1 MATPEKEEYQES
13 LSEWRNRLKAS
24 IAQQDGGQGRAQ
36 TSEDGD
42 ATAHRDTQIPPPR
55 QPLIDQVSNKWR
67 DEKTPR
73 TEYEI
78 LDENDFPGFCDLD
91 DEGSCP
97 NTVIA
102 FVRSRRGRRML
113 VYTALVGIAL
123 LYLYQ
128 RYVRPAYKEDWAM
141 REGFIRQENGT
152 YGIARGGKFEHG
164 EIRIQ
169 ELDKK
174 LMPGGEGDV
183 EGKRR
188 LVFVGDIHGCKDDL
202 LALLDKVGF
211 NEKTDHLIAT
221 GDVISKGPDNS
232 AVLDELIRLK
242 ATSVRGNHE
251 DRILTLKKSVLNTN
265 TPAAQWAETSSS
277 KGASKDAT
285 LIKHL
290 KPHHF
295 TYLHHMPLILRIPA
309 LPQALKPSTK
319 PSSPIAEEILVV
331 HAGLVPHMPLE
342 KQDPYFVMNMRSL
355 HPKSHV
361 PSSEHA
367 HPSKKSGKH
376 NRPWID
382 VWNWY
387 GEHLF
392 RNRSLKGW
400 WGFDAKAQR
409 GEDAEGWLE
418 KVWMS
423 EEWSWSGYRSMG
435 RPKPQVVVYGHDSKA
450 GLRLKR
456 WTKGLDS
463 GCVSGGALT
472 AMVLDAR
479 GGTDIVSVECE
490 GDT

>member
-1 MATPEKEEYQES
+1 MASPEKEDYQES
-13 LSEWRNRLKAS
+13 LSEWRERLKAS
-24 IAQQDGGQGRAQ
+24 IAQQEGWQERSR
-36 TSEDGD
+36 TGD
-42 ATAHRDTQIPPPR
+42 ATAQRNYHAQILPAR

-67 DEKTPR
+67 DEKTPH

-78 LDENDFPGFCDLD
+78 VDENDFPGFCDLD

-97 NTVIA
+97 NTVASFIG
-102 FVRSRRGRRML
+102 SRRGKRML
-113 VYTALVGIAL
+113 IYGTLIAL
-123 LYLYQ
+123 ALMYLYQ
-128 RYVRPAYKEDWAM
+128 WYVKPAYKEDWAM
-141 REGFIRQENGT
+141 KEGFMRQENGT
-152 YGIARGGKFEHG
+152 YGIAKGGKFEHG

-169 ELDKK
+169 VLEKDLI
-174 LMPGGEGDV
+174 PGGESD
-183 EGKRR
+183 EDGKKR

-221 GDVISKGPDNS
+221 GDVISKGPDNPG
-232 AVLDELIRLK
+232 VLDELIRLK

-251 DRILTLKKSVLNTN
+251 DRILAMKKSVLNA
-265 TPAAQWAETSSS
+265 PQWAETSST
-277 KGASKDAT
+277 GMSKDAKV
-285 LIKHL
+285 IKHL

-295 TYLHHMPLILRIPA
+295 KYLHHMPLILRIPA
-309 LPQALKPSTK
+309 LPRAHKATSK
-319 PSSPIAEEILVV
+319 DRSPITEEILVV

-361 PSSEHA
+361 PSAERA

-382 VWNWY
+382 IWNWY
-387 GEHLF
+387 GNHLF
-392 RNRSLKGW
+392 LHRSIKGW

-409 GEDAEGWLE
+409 GEDPEGWLK

-423 EEWSWSGYRSMG
+423 EEWSWSGYRSMA

-463 GCVSGGALT
+463 GCVGGGKLT
-472 AMVLDAR
+472 AMVLDAKGR
-479 GGTDIVSVECE
+479 TEVVSVDCK
-490 GDT
+490 GHT

>member
-1 MATPEKEEYQES
+1 MATPDKEEYQES
-13 LSEWRNRLKAS
+13 LSEWRDRLKAS
-24 IAQQDGGQGRAQ
+24 IAQSDNGQRR
-36 TSEDGD
+36 SHSGD
-42 ATAHRDTQIPPPR
+42 ATAHRISQAAPPR
-55 QPLIDQVSNKWR
+55 RPLIEQVSNKWR
-67 DEKTPR
+67 DEKTLH

-78 LDENDFPGFCDLD
+78 VDDRDLPGFCDLD

-97 NTVIA
+97 NATVSFIQ
-102 FVRSRRGRRML
+102 SRRGRRML
-113 VYTALVGIAL
+113 LFVAVASMAL

-128 RYVRPAYKEDWAM
+128 WYVRPAYKEDWSM
-141 REGFIRQENGT
+141 REGFLRQENGT
-152 YGIARGGKFEHG
+152 YGIAKGGKFEHG
-164 EIRIQ
+164 VIRIQ
-169 ELDKK
+169 ELEEH
-174 LMPGGEGDV
+174 LVPGGEGDK

-211 NEKTDHLIAT
+211 DEKTDHLIPT

-232 AVLDELIRLK
+232 GVLDELIRLK

-251 DRILTLKKSVLNTN
+251 DRILAMKKQVLNT
-265 TPAAQWAETSSS
+265 PQWAETSS
-277 KGASKDAT
+277 KGASKNAK

-295 TYLHHMPLILRIPA
+295 KYLHHMPLILRIPA
-309 LPQALKPSTK
+309 LPQAHKATSK
-319 PSSPIAEEILVV
+319 AISPIAEEILVV

-361 PSSEHA
+361 PSSERA
-367 HPSKKSGKH
+367 DPSKKSGKH

-382 VWNWY
+382 IWNWY
-387 GEHLF
+387 GNHLF
-392 RNRSLKGW
+392 LNRSLKGW

-409 GEDAEGWLE
+409 GEDSEGWLK

-423 EEWSWSGYRSMG
+423 EEWSLSGYRSKA

-450 GLRLKR
+450 GLRLRR

-463 GCVSGGALT
+463 GCVGGGSLT
-472 AMVLDAR
+472 AMVLDAKGR
-479 GGTDIVSVECE
+479 TEVVSVGCE
-490 GDT
+490 GNT